1 MLIKPEYQQFQMG
14 PNDTGSSQIV
24 ICLLTDKIKALTS
37 HMQTHKKDVHSLRGL
52 KKAVSTRKKLLKYI
66 GKKDQDLYKTLIDTL
81 KIRA

>member
-52 KKAVSTRKKLLKYI
+52 KKQYQLEKSF
-66 GKKDQDLYKTLIDTL
+66 
-81 KIRA
+81 